1 LRSRRDRQRLP
12 EGPVEFGYDAKH
24 PCTKQTISTWMG
36 KAKSAFMGIFSCRR
50 PRKKSHSQVPE
61 DVQTRVEV
69 KIRKDADA
77 YNKTNVDFVIKAFA
91 AEGYQVSNS
100 YARWFF
106 DIMDFGLRK
115 AQLRSRK
122 EVDNVEDIKG
132 QITRFWQTVQT
143 VRTNEGVKLTNMV
156 GFDEIPVYYEKNSH
170 KVYRERG
177 KAAFVIGYG
186 GDKKRVTV
194 INCACRCHRSKISSY
209 CDVPRETSNEDA
221 GSRRFFVSC
230 TVCS

>member
-1 LRSRRDRQRLP
+1 
-12 EGPVEFGYDAKH
+12 
-24 PCTKQTISTWMG
+24 
-36 KAKSAFMGIFSCRR
+36 
-50 PRKKSHSQVPE
+50 
-61 DVQTRVEV
+61 
-69 KIRKDADA
+69 
-77 YNKTNVDFVIKAFA
+77 
-91 AEGYQVSNS
+91 
-100 YARWFF
+100 
-106 DIMDFGLRK
+106 MDFGLRK